1 MEQSSGTEPGGLQVG
16 QIEFLG
22 HGIEREIVATDKA
35 PAAIG
40 PYSQAIRVD
49 STVFASMQ
57 VAIDPVTGKLV
68 EGDIIVQTQQVLTNL
83 KAVLEAAGSSLAHV
97 VKTTVF
103 LANID
108 DFTAMNQVYAGFFPE
123 NAPARSTV
131 QVAKLPLSALVGIDA
146 VAYVDY

>member
-1 MEQSSGTEPGGLQVG
+1 MEQSSGTESGGLQVG

-57 VAIDPVTGKLV
+57 LAIDPVTSKLV

-108 DFTAMNQVYAGFFPE
+108 DFAAMNQVYAGFFRE
-123 NAPARSTV
+123 NAPARSTA

-146 VAYVDY
+146 VAFVDY

>member
-1 MEQSSGTEPGGLQVG
+1 MEQSSSTESGGLQVD

-108 DFTAMNQVYAGFFPE
+108 DFAAMNQVYAGFFPE

-146 VAYVDY
+146 VAFVDY